1 MLQILEDL
9 QDVTVVEHCLDII
22 SWLEEHTTL
31 LSSQAYKTGQQQV
44 RLCAAIAALCT
55 LADCT
60 CPLDC
65 TRVAAMAW

>member
-1 MLQILEDL
+1 VLQILEDL

-44 RLCAAIAALCT
+44 RT
-55 LADCT
+55 
-60 CPLDC
+60 
-65 TRVAAMAW
+65 